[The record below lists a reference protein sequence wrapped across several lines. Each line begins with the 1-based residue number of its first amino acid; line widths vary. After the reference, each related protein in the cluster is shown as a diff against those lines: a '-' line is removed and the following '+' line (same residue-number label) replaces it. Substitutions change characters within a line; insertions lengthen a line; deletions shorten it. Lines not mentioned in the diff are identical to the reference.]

1 MIIVFIAF
9 FVMMILGM
17 PVAFAI
23 GISGVL
29 FFLQN
34 PMLPLTMPAQL
45 ALTQTQNFVLLAIP
59 LFIFSGNLLNET
71 GITKRLIK
79 LSTVLVGHMRADLAQ
94 LTVVLSA
101 MMGGVS
107 GSAIAD
113 AAMQSRIL
121 GPDMDKRGYAKGFS
135 AGIIGYSALIVTA
148 IPPGIGL
155 VLYGSIGEVSIGRLF
170 AGGIVPGLLMTLSL
184 MVTVAIIARK
194 RGYVAVREKKAPLK
208 EAALTFIDSIWAFL
222 FPILLIVGLRFGF
235 FTPSE
240 AGAFAVVYAILVGVL
255 AYKELTWK
263 KFVKT
268 LENTSI
274 DIGMVMFLIAMSGI
288 FGYGII
294 WDQIPQELSA
304 FMLGITQTP
313 WILTLII
320 VAFLIIAGMFMDSTV
335 LILLLTSIL
344 LPVATSVGMDPVH
357 FGLIMVMTLTI
368 GLLTPPVGVAMYTVC
383 SVMNCSMEEFFKE
396 SIPFLI
402 AVTLVVLVMI
412 FFPQVVLFV
421 PNMIFGT

>member
-1 MIIVFIAF
+1 MILVFIAF
-9 FVMMILGM
+9 LLMMMFGM

-23 GISGVL
+23 GIAGVL
-29 FFLQN
+29 FFFQN

-45 ALTQTQNFVLLAIP
+45 VLTQTQNFVLLAIP

-170 AGGIVPGLLMTLSL
+170 AGGIVPGLLMTLVL
-184 MVTVAIIARK
+184 MVTVSVIAKK
-194 RGYVAVREKKAPLK
+194 RGYIAVREKKAPLK
-208 EAALTFIDSIWAFL
+208 EVAFTFIDSIWAFL

-240 AGAFAVVYAILVGVL
+240 AGAFAVVYAILVGVI

-268 LENTSI
+268 LENTAV
-274 DIGMVMFLIAMSGI
+274 DIGMVMFLIALSGI

-294 WDQIPQELSA
+294 WEQIPQELST

-313 WILTLII
+313 WVLTLII

-344 LPVATSVGMDPVH
+344 LPVATRVGMDPVH
-357 FGLIMVMTLTI
+357 FGLVMVMTLTI

-396 SIPFLI
+396 SLPFLI
-402 AVTLVVLVMI
+402 ALTLVVLLII

-421 PNMIFGT
+421 PNMIFGS

>member
-1 MIIVFIAF
+1 MILVFIAF
-9 FVMMILGM
+9 FIMMILGM

-23 GISGVL
+23 GIAGVL

-45 ALTQTQNFVLLAIP
+45 VLTQTQNFVLLAIP

-79 LSTVLVGHMRADLAQ
+79 LSTILVGHMRADLAQ
-94 LTVVLSA
+94 LTIVLSA

-170 AGGIVPGLLMTLSL
+170 AGGIVPGILMTIFL

-208 EAALTFIDSIWAFL
+208 EVAFTFIDSIWAFL

-255 AYKELTWK
+255 AYKELTMM
-263 KFVKT
+263 
-268 LENTSI
+268 L
-274 DIGMVMFLIAMSGI
+274 
-288 FGYGII
+288 
-294 WDQIPQELSA
+294 PQ
-304 FMLGITQTP
+304 
-313 WILTLII
+313 
-320 VAFLIIAGMFMDSTV
+320 
-335 LILLLTSIL
+335 
-344 LPVATSVGMDPVH
+344 
-357 FGLIMVMTLTI
+357 
-368 GLLTPPVGVAMYTVC
+368 
-383 SVMNCSMEEFFKE
+383 
-396 SIPFLI
+396 
-402 AVTLVVLVMI
+402 
-412 FFPQVVLFV
+412 
-421 PNMIFGT
+421 

>member
-1 MIIVFIAF
+1 MELVFIVFFLLMII
-9 FVMMILGM
+9 GM

-23 GISGVL
+23 GIAGVV

-45 ALTQTQNFVLLAIP
+45 VLTQTQNFVLLAIP

-71 GITKRLIK
+71 GITQRLIK

-121 GPDMDKRGYAKGFS
+121 GEDMTKRGYAKGFS

-170 AGGIVPGLLMTLSL
+170 AGGIVPGLLMTLFL
-184 MVTVAIIARK
+184 MIAVAIVARK
-194 RGYVAVREKKAPLK
+194 RGYIAIRPQRAPLK
-208 EAALTFIDSIWAFL
+208 EVAVTFIDSIWAFL
-222 FPILLIVGLRFGF
+222 FPILLILGLRFGF

-255 AYKELTWK
+255 IYRELTWK

-268 LENTSI
+268 LESTTV
-274 DIGMVMFLIAMSGI
+274 DIGMVMFLIALSGI
-288 FGYGII
+288 FGYGIV
-294 WDQIPQELSA
+294 WDRIPQILSEY
-304 FMLGITQTP
+304 MLGITQTP
-313 WILTLII
+313 WILMLIV
-320 VAFLIIAGMFMDSTV
+320 VAFLLIAGMFMDSTV

-368 GLLTPPVGVAMYTVC
+368 GLLTPPVGVAMYTIC
-383 SVMNCSMEEFFKE
+383 SIMGCTIEEFTKE
-396 SIPFLI
+396 SLPFLL
-402 AVTLVVLVMI
+402 VVVLVVGMII

-421 PNMIFGT
+421 PNMIFGR